1 MAWVGNTFLREAK
14 SQEART
20 ELLADNIV
28 ELKSSQYGFT
38 GNMVKFPQIPKAF
51 TVVVEKEDGL

>member
-1 MAWVGNTFLREAK
+1 MGNTFLREAK

-51 TVVVEKEDGL
+51 TVVVAKEDGL